1 MAVNYEQFRRVSD
14 ESLPA
19 RPRIEWLMS
28 GERSDERAL
37 AYGFCAIGAFV
48 FGGFGYL
55 NDLLTLRGFCM
66 SVFTAFVAFVSSYR
80 HMTKE
85 EKS

>member
-1 MAVNYEQFRRVSD
+1 MAVNYEQFRQVTD
-14 ESLPA
+14 EQRGA
-19 RPRIEWLMS
+19 RPRIEWLTS

-55 NDLLTLRGFCM
+55 NGLLTLRGFFA
-66 SVFTAFVAFVSSYR
+66 SVFAAFIAFVSSYR
-80 HMTKE
+80 HMAKR

>member
-1 MAVNYEQFRRVSD
+1 MAVNYEQFRRITGERSG
-14 ESLPA
+14 A
-19 RPRIEWLMS
+19 RPRIEWLTS

-55 NDLLTLRGFCM
+55 NGLLTLEGFGA
-66 SVFTAFVAFVSSYR
+66 SVLAAFVAFVSSYR
-80 HMTKE
+80 HMAKR
-85 EKS
+85 EKT